1 MSNDYEC
8 LILSI
13 CFIFEQ
19 KTQKMVPVSFIV
31 PIGFDWAC
39 TLLGNS
45 LHSPMAEPNLGL
57 SFDDVLLVPQRSSVL
72 PNLVELS
79 SSLTSDIS
87 LTSPVVSAA
96 MDTVSGSE
104 LAIALAREGGIGVI
118 HRACPIEEQVMMVS
132 RVKRSENAVIH
143 EPLTV
148 SKEMTV
154 GQICD
159 MVLEVGFSGF
169 PVVSEEGLLEGMVTG
184 RDVRYFD
191 DKNAKVAEVMTP
203 REKLVVGE
211 PSTSMEEAR
220 RILYLNR
227 IEKLPLV
234 NSEGHLVGLITGAD
248 IEKRITY
255 TSAAKDPAGRLRCGA
270 AVGVGPDFR
279 DRGEALIEAGADA
292 LFIDAATGHT
302 DRVMEVVSELRSL
315 GETPVVAGNVVTEA
329 GARDLISA
337 GASAIKVG
345 VGPGSICTT
354 RVIAGVGM
362 PQFSAIRNVAK
373 VAREAGVRVIA
384 DGGIR
389 YSGDIVKAL
398 AAGADLVMLG
408 SLLAGTRESPGK
420 TVHFQGRRFKVY
432 RGMGSLGAM
441 KKGSSDR
448 YSQNSSGKLVAE
460 GVEGRVAYKGP
471 LADVLFQLMGGLRSG
486 MGYVGANSL
495 AELREFAEFVRITP
509 GGLRESHAHDVTI
522 TEEPTNYQ
530 PLGN

>member
-1 MSNDYEC
+1 
-8 LILSI
+8 
-13 CFIFEQ
+13 
-19 KTQKMVPVSFIV
+19 
-31 PIGFDWAC
+31 
-39 TLLGNS
+39 
-45 LHSPMAEPNLGL
+45 MAEPILGL

-72 PNLVELS
+72 PNAVSLS
-79 SSLTSDIS
+79 STLTADIE

-96 MDTVSGSE
+96 MDTVSESE

-118 HRACPIEEQVMMVS
+118 HRACSIDEQVVMVS

-143 EPLTV
+143 RPEIVT
-148 SKEMTV
+148 KEMSV
-154 GQICD
+154 GQVRD
-159 MVLEVGFSGF
+159 LVEERGFSGF
-169 PVVSEEGLLEGMVTG
+169 PVVSSEGILEGMVTG
-184 RDVRYFD
+184 RDLRYFD
-191 DKNAKVAEVMTP
+191 GDTEKVAEVMTP
-203 REKLVVGE
+203 VDRLITGG
-211 PSTSMEEAR
+211 PDTGMEDAR
-220 RILYLNR
+220 RILYENR

-234 NSEGHLVGLITGAD
+234 DATGKLVGLITGAD

-255 TSAAKDPAGRLRCGA
+255 TSAAKDPDGRLRCGA
-270 AVGVGPDFR
+270 AVGVGPDFL
-279 DRGEALIEAGADA
+279 DRGKALMEAGADA

-302 DRVMEVVSELRSL
+302 DRVMHVISELRSL
-315 GETPVVAGNVVTEA
+315 GELPVIAGNVVTEA

-362 PQFSAIRNVAK
+362 PQFTAIRNVAD

-389 YSGDIVKAL
+389 YSGDVVKAL

-420 TVHFQGRRFKVY
+420 TVHYQGRRFKTY

-441 KKGSSDR
+441 KKGASDR

-530 PLGN
+530 PLGG

>member
-1 MSNDYEC
+1 
-8 LILSI
+8 
-13 CFIFEQ
+13 
-19 KTQKMVPVSFIV
+19 
-31 PIGFDWAC
+31 
-39 TLLGNS
+39 
-45 LHSPMAEPNLGL
+45 MAEPILGL
-57 SFDDVLLVPQRSSVL
+57 SFDDILLVPQRSSVL
-72 PNLVELS
+72 PHSVSLS
-79 SSLTSDIS
+79 SSLTSNIE

-96 MDTVSGSE
+96 MDTVSEAE

-118 HRACPIEEQVMMVS
+118 HRACTIEEQAVMVS

-143 EPLTV
+143 HPEIVT
-148 SKEMTV
+148 KDMTV
-154 GQICD
+154 GQVRD
-159 MVLEVGFSGF
+159 LVAKRGFSGY
-169 PVVSEEGLLEGMVTG
+169 PVVSEDGILEGMVTG
-184 RDVRYFD
+184 RDLRYFD
-191 DKNAKVAEVMTP
+191 GDTEKVAEVMTP
-203 REKLVVGE
+203 RERLITGS
-211 PSTSMEEAR
+211 PDTGMEAAR
-220 RILYLNR
+220 QILYENR

-234 NSEGHLVGLITGAD
+234 DATGKLVGLITGAD

-255 TSAAKDPAGRLRCGA
+255 TSAAKDPDGRLRCGA
-270 AVGVGPDFR
+270 AVGVGPDYK
-279 DRGEALIEAGADA
+279 DRGQALMEAGADA

-302 DRVMEVVSELRSL
+302 DRVMEVISELRSL
-315 GETPVVAGNVVTEA
+315 GDLPVVAGNVVTGQ
-329 GARDLISA
+329 GAKDLISA

-362 PQFSAIRNVAK
+362 PQFTAIRNVAE

-389 YSGDIVKAL
+389 YSGDVVKAL

-408 SLLAGTRESPGK
+408 SILAGTRESPGK
-420 TVHFQGRRFKVY
+420 TVHYQGRRFKTY

-441 KKGSSDR
+441 KKGASDR

-530 PLGN
+530 PLGS